1 MHGTEASVH
10 KELTEGRGT
19 YIDFSRLLGYNTS
32 IYSQREVIKCM
43 SVKSFPCVVRGF
55 HNCNGAMLYGGL
67 LFIILTAL
75 RRYPKSRHK
84 WSKEKLL
91 EALELFQAQYVAL
104 TIKPQATNTPSP
116 TRKGKRKKEKE
127 KRKNSKSS
135 VSTPSQDL
143 GSIMKVRHVDYDK
156 HKLRSKISN
165 CHD

>member
-104 TIKPQATNTPSP
+104 TIKPQIHLRLLGRGRGKKKRRRGK
-116 TRKGKRKKEKE
+116 TRKAQSPRQA
-127 KRKNSKSS
+127 R
-135 VSTPSQDL
+135 T
-143 GSIMKVRHVDYDK
+143 
-156 HKLRSKISN
+156 
-165 CHD
+165 